1 MASSELRAR
10 EGQRGLRGR
19 RPLGDGDRSSRV
31 VVQLPLPWRQRPL
44 PAAGSARPGLGG
56 IILCPFQERGVGRRA
71 LGLCFCFQ
79 TQRSPRP
86 AAAVKASVSAGT
98 WVSSVSSGGG
108 SGRGPLM
115 AGTSACPSL
124 TALPPGHAAL
134 QSEARLSC
142 LSPAPQ
148 MLSFGFIE
156 IVT

>member
-1 MASSELRAR
+1 M
-10 EGQRGLRGR
+10 
-19 RPLGDGDRSSRV
+19 
-31 VVQLPLPWRQRPL
+31 
-44 PAAGSARPGLGG
+44 
-56 IILCPFQERGVGRRA
+56 GRRA

-115 AGTSACPSL
+115 AGASACPSL

-134 QSEARLSC
+134 QSEARLSSC
-142 LSPAPQ
+142 PSPAPQ